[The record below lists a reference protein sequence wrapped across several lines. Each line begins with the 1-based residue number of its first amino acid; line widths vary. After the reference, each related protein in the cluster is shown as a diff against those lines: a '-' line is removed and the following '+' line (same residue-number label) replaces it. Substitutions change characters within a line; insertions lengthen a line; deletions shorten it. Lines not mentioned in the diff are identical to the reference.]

1 MTHAFL
7 QSELT
12 NLISDS
18 KRKYNDVRAAAERA
32 LGDIKAISVTSE
44 TQLAGDLCRKP
55 QFIEPFLLA
64 CKSKNAR
71 LVTSGTAC
79 LQRLTASKAVPRTR
93 LPDLLDAFQDAIGA
107 GYEPQLKVLQTL
119 PSLIQ
124 LYVDDIRGEILARI
138 LELCAVL
145 QSTKTA
151 VVSNTAA
158 ATFQQLVST
167 VFENSERKDRT
178 RTSGDGEGPT
188 PTDRHQRG
196 EFSVDAIALFE
207 DFCLLLAQQKPRFLK
222 IESLPSA
229 FLLETLHT
237 VLASHGSLLKSE
249 RESETK
255 WSDHLLQGLSRSLV
269 RKDHFGITARAL
281 SILLLIFQAHGEG
294 LQHEVDQVVP
304 LLVGALE
311 KDGNPP
317 WRRSLYLEFFR
328 SLFSDF
334 NVLRETF
341 AIFDSGKEP
350 LKLVGQLMSA
360 LVRIGAEDPS
370 LIGLGRQSTVPIQRT
385 TDPKSEEAAS
395 IEAQGLGGA
404 ITAVPSKVSST
415 TGLSAEWSLI
425 AVPLMD
431 QPDKTIA
438 PAIPSTYIYTLVLDC
453 VSSFCDGLSKFVM
466 PLSVPSRASQRE
478 NSEMGRRDS
487 SATDR
492 VDDEPSRKPTR
503 PASSSQKYQRLI
515 NPLTLANHRLSAQ
528 IRTSADMIEACWP
541 AALAICSTF
550 LNSAMDSEFYHALIR
565 SVQKLAQVSG
575 VLELS
580 TPRDALLTTLAKASI
595 PAKASSIIASYQ
607 TPKSSRVGDVE
618 HSDVSNG
625 LKSPTEPPPT
635 PTFQGNSSPLNVRHL
650 LCLRALLNLGI
661 ALGPT
666 LKKDAWFILIET
678 MQAIEALIAMPT
690 TIAATSQSGSPRIGA
705 SGNDGNTTLAS
716 EIAAVQAA
724 TKRML
729 ESTRSFGA
737 DSFTEIVQALLR
749 LLGHDVEV
757 VNPRPTEQTIASPTT
772 PGRLGARPGHQASR
786 SVSGL
791 WTKSKTL
798 ELEVGFVLSKLSDL
812 SRINL
817 YRFASSTEQACS
829 WVLIGDR
836 LLRLS
841 RDTMIAANYRLQAA
855 SILDLISMETVKLL
869 DDSRFEAAEV
879 DAIRFQCL
887 KSLLQ
892 QLDAFDDT
900 RGGKHDAVE
909 LEIHKR
915 LLEALESMLSHSG
928 ESLSNC
934 WPVALEI
941 LSVTFSKR
949 GENKP
954 ELGNATIEQAE
965 KDAQTAQILRIAFR
979 SIQLIAS
986 DFPGVLDTTTLANL
1000 AHLLRQFG
1008 SQQYDLNVA
1017 LTSTTVLWS
1026 LASHVLTK
1034 IDPIDVRTVPTLH
1047 VEDEELLTQT
1057 ILPAGGIW
1065 SNILLELVE
1074 LCKDERADVRNAAI
1088 RVLLKMLDASSEH
1101 LSPST
1106 WAVSLRL
1113 GLFDT
1118 IRYCILQS
1126 AAAETDQEPW
1136 MASAAQLTDG
1146 CTQLLCHSLGVIA
1159 QHDGFKNTWLCI
1171 MDVLKSI
1178 LDTNSVSASFL
1189 AFSNLSKL
1197 LSALAVLPVSSEEL
1211 VGPAVQLWASH
1222 HPADIRYESPSAGG
1236 EPSNQQAFASHAH
1249 VLVEAYKT
1257 SSVAA
1262 SKYLQGQT
1270 STLMDSI
1277 ERGVMLCT
1285 HPPYTSDVKTLA
1297 PEQKEAC
1304 DCLAILKI
1312 LLQDDVS
1319 KYSGSL
1325 LRLVTLVL
1333 NIQNG
1338 KVALHPKKSAVSK
1351 SMQRPSFIAFAA
1363 ACLDKFR
1370 DLTLECADDD
1380 HFVQT
1385 VAVQDACPVL
1395 SAVVSTKYT
1404 RIPTNNEMP
1413 LWRISTVI
1421 AAVLL
1426 EALQKHVKRKSS
1438 RDLSQLETLGPQII
1452 SVAVSILQPGDL
1464 SSPPAPEHKVDRILE
1479 DETFDIEHFERL
1491 HKAIVPIF
1499 GTVDAIKADDA
1510 CKQYALVLFKASL
1523 LAKPWFNDLPD
1534 DLDSE
1539 PLKDLM
1545 RVRPG
1550 SVHRPIFAV
1559 RRQLC
1564 YAALRALFELVEQP
1578 QPQHA
1583 TADGGERDNY
1593 PVTTMSSS
1601 DKLKLAS
1608 AAAPYLILRV
1618 VHPLKTFLAD
1628 QRLRSLT
1635 PPPMPQQVEL
1645 QVILSKFVD
1654 LRSNG
1659 YAVAEMISSLK
1670 GQSQAKTRGSLGSLR
1685 LTGLT
1690 TQSDER
1696 QSDHDDDDGKEHL
1709 RVLYGLML
1717 RVQKFWQGLPRLT
1730 GPGLRA
1736 WEDDEPGVGIQEA
1749 LERWQSVV
1757 AEGWGFAG
1765 SGLE

>member
-12 NLISDS
+12 SLISDS

-55 QFIEPFLLA
+55 QFVDPFILA

-71 LVTSGTAC
+71 LVTTGTAC
-79 LQRLTASKAVPRTR
+79 LHRLTASRAVPRTR
-93 LPDLLDAFQDAIGA
+93 LPDVLDAFQDAIGA

-119 PSLIQ
+119 PSLLQ

-145 QSTKTA
+145 QSSKTA

-167 VFENSERKDRT
+167 VFENGERKDRT
-178 RTSGDGEGPT
+178 RTSGESETPT
-188 PTDRHQRG
+188 PTDRYQRG
-196 EFSVDAIALFE
+196 EFSVDAVALFE
-207 DFCLLLAQQKPRFLK
+207 DFCLLLDQQKPRFLR
-222 IESLPSA
+222 IENLPSA

-237 VLASHGSLLKSE
+237 ILASHDSLLRSE
-249 RESETK
+249 KEPETK
-255 WSDHLLQGLSRSLV
+255 WSERLLHGLSRSLV
-269 RKDHFGITARAL
+269 RKDNFGITVRAL
-281 SILLLIFQAHGEG
+281 SILLLIFRTHGEG
-294 LQHEVDQVVP
+294 LQHEVAEVVP

-341 AIFDSGKEP
+341 AIFDSGEEP
-350 LKLVGQLMSA
+350 VKLVGQVMSA

-385 TDPKSEEAAS
+385 NDPRSDEAAS

-404 ITAVPSKVSST
+404 ITAVASNDSNT
-415 TGLSAEWSLI
+415 TGLGAEWSLI
-425 AVPLMD
+425 AVPLME
-431 QPDKTIA
+431 QPDKSVA

-492 VDDEPSRKPTR
+492 TDDEPSRKPTR
-503 PASSSQKYQRLI
+503 PSSSSHKYQRLI

-541 AALAICSTF
+541 AALATCSTF
-550 LNSAMDSEFYHALIR
+550 LNSAMDAEFYHALIR

-580 TPRDALLTTLAKASI
+580 TPRDALLTTLAKASS
-595 PAKASSIIASYQ
+595 PANASSIIASYQ
-607 TPKSSRVGDVE
+607 TAKNSRFGGAE

-625 LKSPTEPPPT
+625 LKSPTDPPPT

-666 LKKDAWFILIET
+666 LKRDAWFILIET
-678 MQAIEALIAMPT
+678 MQTVEALIAMPT
-690 TIAATSQSGSPRIGA
+690 TSAATSQSGSPRIGA
-705 SGNDGNTTLAS
+705 SGNDGHATLAT

-749 LLGHDVEV
+749 LLGQNVEV
-757 VNPRPTEQTIASPTT
+757 VNSKSAEQPIASPTT
-772 PGRLGARPGHQASR
+772 PGRLGARPGHQTSR

-829 WVLIGDR
+829 WILIGDR

-841 RDTMIAANYRLQAA
+841 RDTMIAANYRIQAA

-869 DDSRFEAAEV
+869 DDSRFEAAEA
-879 DAIRFQCL
+879 DAIRLQCL
-887 KSLLQ
+887 RSLLQ
-892 QLDAFDDT
+892 QLDSFQDT
-900 RGGKHDAVE
+900 QGGKHDEVE

-915 LLEALESMLSHSG
+915 LLDALESMLSHSG

-934 WPVALEI
+934 WPIALEI
-941 LSVTFSKR
+941 LSVTSSKR
-949 GENKP
+949 GKNKP

-965 KDAQTAQILRIAFR
+965 KDAQTAQILRVAFR

-986 DFPGVLDTTTLANL
+986 DFLDVLDSTTLANL

-1034 IDPIDVRTVPTLH
+1034 IDRIDVETMPNLND
-1047 VEDEELLTQT
+1047 EDEELLSQT
-1057 ILPAGGIW
+1057 VLRSGGIW
-1065 SNILLELVE
+1065 SNILLELVG

-1101 LSPST
+1101 LSSST
-1106 WAVSLRL
+1106 WAISLRL
-1113 GLFDT
+1113 GPFET
-1118 IRYCILQS
+1118 IRYCIRQY
-1126 AAAETDQEPW
+1126 AANKTDQEPW

-1146 CTQLLCHSLGVIA
+1146 CTQLLCHNLNVIA
-1159 QHDGFKNTWLCI
+1159 QHDGFKDTWLRI

-1178 LDTNSVSASFL
+1178 LNTNSVSASSL

-1197 LSALAVLPVSSEEL
+1197 LSALADLPNSSEEL
-1211 VGPAVQLWASH
+1211 VQPAVQLWATYQ
-1222 HPADIRYESPSAGG
+1222 PGDIRHEYPSDGRPG
-1236 EPSNQQAFASHAH
+1236 DEPSNQQAFSSHAH

-1257 SSVAA
+1257 SSVAI
-1262 SKYLQGQT
+1262 SKFLQGQT

-1297 PEQKEAC
+1297 PEQKEAS

-1319 KYSGSL
+1319 KYAEFL
-1325 LRLVTLVL
+1325 LRLVTLTL
-1333 NIQNG
+1333 NIRNG
-1338 KVALHPKKSAVSK
+1338 KVVVQQKKSALSK
-1351 SMQRPSFIAFAA
+1351 SIQQPSFIAFTA

-1370 DLTLECADDD
+1370 DLILECADDD
-1380 HFVQT
+1380 NFIQT
-1385 VAVQDACPVL
+1385 VAVQNACPVL

-1404 RIPTNNEMP
+1404 RMPTNNEMP
-1413 LWRISTVI
+1413 LWRKATVI
-1421 AAVLL
+1421 AAVML
-1426 EALQKHVKRKSS
+1426 EALQKHVRRGSS
-1438 RDLSQLETLGPQII
+1438 KDLSQLESLAAPII
-1452 SVAVSILQPGDL
+1452 SIAVSILQPGDL
-1464 SSPPAPEHKVDRILE
+1464 SNPPGPEHKEATILE
-1479 DETFDIEHFERL
+1479 DETFDIEHFELL

-1499 GTVDAIKADDA
+1499 QNVEAIKGDA
-1510 CKQYALVLFKASL
+1510 CKQYAIALFKVSL
-1523 LAKPWFNDLPD
+1523 LTKPWFYDLPD
-1534 DLDSE
+1534 DVASE

-1550 SVHRPIFAV
+1550 SVHRPVFAV
-1559 RRQLC
+1559 RRQIC
-1564 YAALRALFELVEQP
+1564 HAALRALFDLVER
-1578 QPQHA
+1578 PQHA
-1583 TADGGERDNY
+1583 TAGEDEREKT
-1593 PVTTMSSS
+1593 PTPHPGPMSQH
-1601 DKLKLAS
+1601 KLAS

-1635 PPPMPQQVEL
+1635 PPPMAQQVEL

-1659 YAVAEMISSLK
+1659 HAMADMMMLSSSPRAPQTETRTQGDLDV
-1670 GQSQAKTRGSLGSLR
+1670 TRGNHPSP
-1685 LTGLT
+1685 
-1690 TQSDER
+1690 SD
-1696 QSDHDDDDGKEHL
+1696 DNDDDDDGKEHL

-1717 RVQKFWQGLPRLT
+1717 RVHTFWQGLPRLK
-1730 GPGLRA
+1730 GPGARA
-1736 WEDDEPGVGIQEA
+1736 WQDDEPGRGIQDA
-1749 LERWQSVV
+1749 LERWQRVV
-1757 AEGWGFAG
+1757 AEGWGFAFA
-1765 SGLE
+1765 GLE